1 MTGPIRIAIDGPSG
15 SGKSTLGLA
24 LARNLS
30 FPYVDT
36 GAMYR
41 AFAWKVL
48 DAGAEG
54 ADQILDLMAETR
66 MTVDADPDLFRV
78 LVDGHDVS
86 GYLRDPAVSS
96 GASTVAVIPE
106 VRAWL
111 VALQRDLARDSVV
124 MEGRDIGTVVLPD
137 TDCKFFV
144 VADENVRIERRTAQ
158 WGETSTRAAS
168 KDVKERDKRDSSRKT
183 SPLRAADDAIL
194 IDTSEQTIDESLA
207 IMLAAL
213 QTDGPGAPRGASS
226 I

>member
-1 MTGPIRIAIDGPSG
+1 MRQAIRVAIDGPSG
-15 SGKSTLGLA
+15 SGKSTLGLE
-24 LARNLS
+24 LARRLGLA
-30 FPYVDT
+30 YVDT

-48 DAGAEG
+48 QAGADGPEE
-54 ADQILDLMAETR
+54 ILDLLARTE
-66 MTVDADPDLFRV
+66 MTVDADPDAFRV
-78 LVDGHDVS
+78 LVDGRDVT
-86 GYLRDPAVSS
+86 GHLRDPEVSS

-111 VALQRDLARDSVV
+111 VALQRDLAQASVV

-137 TDCKFFV
+137 ADCKFFI

-158 WGETSTRAAS
+158 WGESSNRAAS
-168 KDVKERDKRDSSRKT
+168 KDVKERDRRDSSRKT

-194 IDTSEQTIDESLA
+194 IDTSEQTIEESLA

-213 QTDGPGAPRGASS
+213 RIDASGAAVGADSS
-226 I
+226 